1 MTTNARTDSIQMW
14 EKSGTAILGIGVIGV
29 LIIMIIPLPT
39 FLLDL
44 LLSFNITISIVI
56 LLMSMYVLRPLDLS
70 SFPSILL
77 TVTLLRLSLNVAS
90 KRLILLRG
98 NEGTAAAGQVIK
110 AFGTFVVGGNYL
122 VGLIVFFVLT
132 LINFVVITKGATR
145 IAEVA
150 ARFTLDAMPGKQM
163 SIDADLNAGLIT
175 EADARRRR
183 ADTEREADFYGAM
196 DGASKFVRGDA
207 IAGIVIILINI
218 VGGLIIGVLQKG
230 MDIADAAHTYTLL
243 TIGDGLVTQV
253 PALIVSTAAGMLVT
267 RSTASSNLGADLTSQ
282 LFVQPK
288 AIATASIMLFIFGLI
303 PGMPK
308 VSFMIIS
315 LLSGFLAFNLF
326 RLAKK
331 TEVIKKEEAPVVA
344 TQESVE
350 RLLALDLM
358 EVDVGYG
365 LISLVDA
372 AQGGE
377 LLQRINSL
385 RKQLALDMGFII
397 PAIHIRDNLQLKP
410 NEYSFLLKGVE
421 IARGE
426 LMPGHFLT
434 IAPEGRGTIIRG
446 VETKEPAF
454 GLPAFWLTEKEKENI
469 QAKGLIVVD
478 CATVVTTHLT
488 EIIKSNADELLG
500 REEVRAL
507 LDNLALS
514 HPKVVEELV
523 PNVIP
528 LGTVQ
533 KVLQR
538 LLRERISIRDLLTI
552 LDTLADYMAI
562 TKNVDLLTSYV
573 RQALARTISKQYMD
587 DKGNIS
593 VVIVSPEIED
603 HINNAI
609 QHTEY
614 ESYLVADP
622 NLIQRIV
629 NNLQRFISTFTTRG
643 LHPIVL
649 CSPKTRIHLRKVLER
664 FFPNIIILS
673 HNEIT
678 RDVNINSLGMV
689 ELKNADQKI

>member
-1 MTTNARTDSIQMW
+1 MATNARADYLGGW
-14 EKSGTAILGIGVIGV
+14 ERSGTAILAVGVIGV

-56 LLMSMYVLRPLDLS
+56 LLVSMYVLRPLDLS
-70 SFPSILL
+70 VFPSILL

-90 KRLILLRG
+90 TRLILLRG

-110 AFGTFVVGGNYL
+110 AFGTFVVGGNYF

-132 LINFVVITKGATR
+132 LINFIVITKGATR

-207 IAGIVIILINI
+207 IAGVVIIVINI

-230 MDIADAAHTYTLL
+230 MDIGDAARTYTLL

-253 PALIVSTAAGMLVT
+253 PALVVSTAAGMLVT

-308 VSFMIIS
+308 VSFMIVS
-315 LLSGFLAFNLF
+315 LMSGVLAYNLF
-326 RLAKK
+326 KRAKK
-331 TEVIKKEEAPVVA
+331 SEEVKEEVPAIAPK
-344 TQESVE
+344 ESVE

-358 EVDVGYG
+358 ELEVGYG
-365 LISLVDA
+365 LIPLVDA
-372 AQGGE
+372 SQGGE
-377 LLQRINSL
+377 LLQRIKSL

-421 IARGE
+421 IAKGE
-426 LMPGHFLT
+426 LMPGYYLT
-434 IAPEGRGTIIRG
+434 IAPEDREVSVKG
-446 VETKEPAF
+446 VQTKEPAF
-454 GLPAFWLTEKEKENI
+454 GLPAVWVSEKEKENI
-469 QAKGLIVVD
+469 QARGLIVVD

-500 REEVRAL
+500 REEVRSL
-507 LDNLALS
+507 LDNLAIT

-528 LGTVQ
+528 MGTLQ
-533 KVLQR
+533 KVSQR
-538 LLRERISIRDLLTI
+538 LLKERISIRDLLTI
-552 LDTLADYMAI
+552 LETLADYVPI

-573 RQALARTISKQYMD
+573 RQALARTITKQYKD

-593 VVIVSPEIED
+593 VVILSPEVED
-603 HINNAI
+603 RINSSI

-622 NLIQRIV
+622 NFIQRIV
-629 NNLQRFISTFTTRG
+629 SNLQKFISSFTTRG
-643 LHPIVL
+643 LQPIVL
-649 CSPKTRIHLRKVLER
+649 CSPKTRIHFKKILER
-664 FFPNIIILS
+664 FFPNIVVLS

-678 RDVNINSLGMV
+678 HDVNINSLGML
-689 ELKNADQKI
+689 EL

>member
-1 MTTNARTDSIQMW
+1 MSAYANVDSLRGW
-14 EKSGTAILGIGVIGV
+14 ERSGTAVLAIGVIGI
-29 LIIMIIPLPT
+29 LIIMIVPLPT

-56 LLMSMYVLRPLDLS
+56 LLMSMYVLKPLDLS
-70 SFPSILL
+70 VFPSILL

-90 KRLILLRG
+90 TRLILLHG

-110 AFGTFVVGGNYL
+110 AFGTFVVGGNYV

-150 ARFTLDAMPGKQM
+150 ARFTLDSMPGKQM
-163 SIDADLNAGLIT
+163 SIDADLNAGLISET
-175 EADARRRR
+175 DARRRR
-183 ADTEREADFYGAM
+183 SEIEREADFYGAM

-218 VGGLIIGVLQKG
+218 VGGLIIGVLQQG
-230 MDIADAAHTYTLL
+230 MQVADAARNYTLL
-243 TIGDGLVTQV
+243 SIGDGLVTQV

-267 RSTASSNLGADLTSQ
+267 RSTSSSNLGSELASQ

-288 AIATASIMLFIFGLI
+288 AIATASVMLFIFGLI
-303 PGMPK
+303 PGMPM

-315 LLSGFLAFNLF
+315 LISGVLAYKLF
-326 RLAKK
+326 KLKKK
-331 TEVIKKEEAPVVA
+331 TEEVKEAGPVVA
-344 TQESVE
+344 PKEAAE

-358 EVDVGYG
+358 ELEVGYG
-365 LISLVDA
+365 LIPLVDA
-372 AQGGE
+372 GQGGE
-377 LLQRINSL
+377 LLQRIKSL
-385 RKQLALDMGFII
+385 RKQLATDMGFII

-421 IARGE
+421 ITRGE
-426 LMPGHFLT
+426 LMPGYWLAITH
-434 IAPEGRGTIIRG
+434 EDRGMPIKGIQ
-446 VETKEPAF
+446 TKEPAF
-454 GLPAFWLTEKEKENI
+454 GLPAVWVSEKEKENI

-478 CATVVTTHLT
+478 CATVATTHLT
-488 EIIKSNADELLG
+488 EIIKSHADELVG
-500 REEVRAL
+500 REEVRSL
-507 LDNLALS
+507 LDNLAIS

-523 PNVIP
+523 PNIVP
-528 LGTVQ
+528 LGTIQ

-538 LLRERISIRDLLTI
+538 LLKERISVRDLLTI
-552 LDTLADYMAI
+552 LETLADYVPI

-573 RQALARTISKQYMD
+573 RQALSRSISKQYKD
-587 DKGNIS
+587 DKGSIS
-593 VVIVSPEIED
+593 VVMLSPAIED
-603 HINNAI
+603 HINSAV
-609 QHTEY
+609 QHTEH

-629 NNLQRFISTFTTRG
+629 SNLQKFMSAFTTRG
-643 LHPIVL
+643 LQPIVL
-649 CSPKTRIHLRKVLER
+649 CSPKTRIHVKKVLER
-664 FFPNIIILS
+664 FFPNIIVLS

-678 RDVNINSLGMV
+678 HDVSINSLGMV
-689 ELKNADQKI
+689 EL

>member
-1 MTTNARTDSIQMW
+1 MATDARADYLSGW
-14 EKSGTAILGIGVIGV
+14 ERSGTAILAVGVIGV

-56 LLMSMYVLRPLDLS
+56 LLVSMYVLRPLDLS
-70 SFPSILL
+70 VFPSILL

-90 KRLILLRG
+90 TRLILLRG

-110 AFGTFVVGGNYL
+110 AFGTFVVGGNYF

-132 LINFVVITKGATR
+132 LINFIVITKGATR

-175 EADARRRR
+175 ETDARRRR

-207 IAGIVIILINI
+207 IAGVVIIVINI
-218 VGGLIIGVLQKG
+218 VGGLIIGVLQNG
-230 MDIADAAHTYTLL
+230 MDIGDAARTYTLL

-253 PALIVSTAAGMLVT
+253 PALVVSTAAGMLVT
-267 RSTASSNLGADLTSQ
+267 RSTASSNLGADLTRQ

-308 VSFMIIS
+308 VSFMIVS
-315 LLSGFLAFNLF
+315 LASGALAYNLF
-326 RLAKK
+326 KLAKK
-331 TEVIKKEEAPVVA
+331 AEEVKEEVPAIAPK
-344 TQESVE
+344 ESVE

-358 EVDVGYG
+358 ELEVGYG
-365 LISLVDA
+365 LIPLVDA
-372 AQGGE
+372 SQGGE
-377 LLQRINSL
+377 LLQRIKSL

-421 IARGE
+421 IAKGE
-426 LMPGHFLT
+426 LMPGYYLT
-434 IAPEGRGTIIRG
+434 ITPEDREVTVKG
-446 VETKEPAF
+446 VQTKEPAF
-454 GLPAFWLTEKEKENI
+454 GLPAVWVSDKEKENI
-469 QAKGLIVVD
+469 QARGLIVVD

-500 REEVRAL
+500 REEVRSL
-507 LDNLALS
+507 LDNLAIT

-528 LGTVQ
+528 MGTLQ
-533 KVLQR
+533 KVSQR
-538 LLRERISIRDLLTI
+538 LLKERISIRDLLTI
-552 LDTLADYMAI
+552 LETLADYVPI
-562 TKNVDLLTSYV
+562 TKNVDLLSSYV
-573 RQALARTISKQYMD
+573 RQALARTITKQYKD

-593 VVIVSPEIED
+593 VVILSPEVED
-603 HINNAI
+603 RINSSI

-629 NNLQRFISTFTTRG
+629 SNLQKFISAFTTRG
-643 LHPIVL
+643 LQPIVL
-649 CSPKTRIHLRKVLER
+649 CSPKTRIHFKKILER
-664 FFPNIIILS
+664 FFPNIVVLS

-678 RDVNINSLGMV
+678 QDVNINSLGML
-689 ELKNADQKI
+689 EL